1 MRTRLFFSGIL
12 LMSVSMFGQIN
23 FKISNSNPKITN
35 TSVEAELT
43 SLNVILDTINATIEK
58 EKALL
63 NDSQMIQAYNLA
75 PNKLRDLKTII
86 EDKIS
91 EKENT
96 QSLNINEFYEKYYED
111 LITNLKNEK
120 ATLLQNTNRTS
131 FEAIEETNKKSKE
144 LDEKLK
150 IASANKESIIFKK
163 KNFHCFFGPKN
174 ANTFFNIMYSENGK
188 RFNYLNSSGIN
199 FGNKIGSVYTE
210 LASGNMDIIR
220 LSFGAMIAKSDE
232 GNTQSQNRVADDAAA
247 TSTSTEEA
255 YQRLVSNGGN
265 TVLKA
270 EYPLISYSS
279 NNNQYNLISRLLFKA
294 SADFPAF
301 GTQSENFAGS
311 LDAEFDLYAD
321 ASTANN
327 DIRLYGNFNASRIN
341 ATEDFKNNLGIEKE
355 NFNFAR
361 ITLGAVIL
369 QKFNFSV
376 MFKTFSSEKSLE
388 NRSVIIGGSLLF

>member
-1 MRTRLFFSGIL
+1 MKTRLLLIGTL

-23 FKISNSNPKITN
+23 FKISNDNPKIKN
-35 TSVEAELT
+35 TSVENDLT
-43 SLNVILDTINATIEK
+43 SLEALLDTINATIKK
-58 EKALL
+58 ETDALKDL
-63 NDSQMIQAYNLA
+63 QMIQAYNLA
-75 PNKLRDLKTII
+75 PNKLRDLKSII

-91 EKENT
+91 EKRNL
-96 QSLNINEFYEKYYED
+96 QSTNINDFYEKYYDD
-111 LITNLKNEK
+111 LIANLNAEK
-120 ATLLQNTNRTS
+120 VNLLQNTNRTS
-131 FEAIEETNKKSKE
+131 LEDIEETNKKIKE
-144 LDEKLK
+144 LDEKIK
-150 IASANKESIIFKK
+150 IATTNKESITFKK
-163 KNFHCFFGPKN
+163 EKLHYFFGPKK

-199 FGNKIGSVYTE
+199 FGNNTGSVYTE

-232 GNTQSQNRVADDAAA
+232 GTTEGQGKADEDT

-270 EYPLISYSS
+270 EYPLLSYSS
-279 NNNQYNLISRLLFKA
+279 NNNQYNLISRLLLKA

-301 GTQSENFAGS
+301 GTQSEDFAGS
-311 LDAEFDLYAD
+311 LAAEFDLYLD
-321 ASTANN
+321 ASTSNN